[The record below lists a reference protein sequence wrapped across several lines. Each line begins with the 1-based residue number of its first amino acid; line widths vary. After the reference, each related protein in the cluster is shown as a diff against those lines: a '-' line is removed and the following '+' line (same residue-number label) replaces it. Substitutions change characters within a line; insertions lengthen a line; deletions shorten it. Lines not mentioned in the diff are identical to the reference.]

1 MAPEIQTLTPLTA
14 VGDTPF
20 VAAIPGS
27 KSFSNRGL
35 LLAAQRPGETRVA
48 NALHAQDTELLA
60 TCLDGFDGLSARKTE
75 DGFRVARRDGPL
87 GAPAEPLFIGGAG
100 TPARFLIAFAADAV
114 GTTEITGI
122 PRLCERPMGH
132 ILEALDR
139 LGIATESLERSG
151 CLPARITG
159 GASAG
164 TEWWVDGSVSS
175 QFVSSLLLHAGRR
188 APGSPPV
195 TVHVPGHLVS
205 RPYVEMTV
213 QIMNQAGVPVEAVGP
228 KAWRV
233 TPAVPTAAT
242 IEIEPDASGMS
253 YFLAAAAITGSTVTI
268 PGIGGGSKQGDV
280 GLARVLGEMGCA
292 VEIGDDA
299 ITLTGGRLKGVDVDM
314 ELMPDVVLTL
324 AVVAAFAQGPTR
336 ITNIANL
343 RVKECDRIDA
353 AATELGRLGVL
364 AEQGEDWLEIRPGG
378 TIGGG
383 RIQTYDDHRVAMSFA
398 LVGLVVPGVTIED
411 PACVGK
417 SFPRFWEEYARFK
430 DHHETEGG
438 RHERRA

>member
-1 MAPEIQTLTPLTA
+1 MAADIETLIPLRA
-14 VGDTPF
+14 VGDAPF

-35 LLAAQRPGETRVA
+35 LLAAQRPGETRVT

-60 TCLDGFDGLSARKTE
+60 SCLDGFEGLSAEKTA
-75 DGFRVARRDGPL
+75 DGFRVSRLDGRL
-87 GAPAEPLFIGGAG
+87 GAPAAPIFIGGAG
-100 TPARFLIAFAADAV
+100 TPARFLIAFAADAD

-132 ILEALDR
+132 ILEALGR
-139 LGIATESLERSG
+139 LGIATESLTLPG

-159 GASAG
+159 GESTGAD
-164 TEWWVDGSVSS
+164 WWVDGSVSS

-188 APGSPPV
+188 PPGSPPV
-195 TVHVPGHLVS
+195 TVRVPGHLVS

-213 QIMNQAGVPVEAVGP
+213 QIMNRAGVPVEPVGD

-268 PGIGGGSKQGDV
+268 PGIGRGSKQGDV
-280 GLARVLGEMGCA
+280 GLAEVLAEMGCT
-292 VEIGDDA
+292 VDVGDDA

-324 AVVAAFAQGPTR
+324 AAVAAFAEGPTR
-336 ITNIANL
+336 IINIANL
-343 RVKECDRIDA
+343 RVKECDRIHA
-353 AATELGRLGVL
+353 AATELGRLDVP
-364 AEQGEDWLEIRPGG
+364 AEQGEDWLEIRPTG
-378 TIGGG
+378 TIDAG
-383 RIQTYDDHRVAMSFA
+383 RIHTYDDHRVAMSFA
-398 LVGLVVPGVTIED
+398 LIGLVTPGIEIED

-430 DHHETEGG
+430 LHHETEGG
-438 RHERRA
+438 RRERTA